1 MSCFEPLLAVAL
13 LASPDAGVRESPVKA
28 AIEQLARAATQQA
41 DAQRKESEKQ
51 LEVINIM
58 QTQSDSMARLV
69 QHLLDVSRF
78 QAGAAKL

>member
-1 MSCFEPLLAVAL
+1 MSCFEPVLAVAL

-51 LEVINIM
+51 LEV
-58 QTQSDSMARLV
+58 L
-69 QHLLDVSRF
+69 
-78 QAGAAKL
+78 AKQVTPEDELCKQVERPKAPAELR